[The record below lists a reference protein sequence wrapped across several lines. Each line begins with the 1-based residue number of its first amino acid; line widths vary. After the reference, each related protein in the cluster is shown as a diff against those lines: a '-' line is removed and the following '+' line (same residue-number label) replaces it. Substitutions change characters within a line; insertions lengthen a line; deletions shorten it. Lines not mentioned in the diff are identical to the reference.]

1 MVFGPP
7 WFLLEEMPG
16 NRTRLVVSS
25 YTSARPRLIHA
36 IQNFVF
42 WEPAH
47 WIMQTRQFANLER
60 RIDEVESAPRRLL
73 GPPERDNRVVTEHPG
88 SHLNRTPP
96 EAVRRRWE
104 APFSD

>member
-1 MVFGPP
+1 
-7 WFLLEEMPG
+7 MPG

-36 IQNFVF
+36 IQNFFF

-60 RIDEVESAPRRLL
+60 RIDEAS
-73 GPPERDNRVVTEHPG
+73 PPQGDSSDRPNVTTG
-88 SHLNRTPP
+88 
-96 EAVRRRWE
+96 W
-104 APFSD
+104 